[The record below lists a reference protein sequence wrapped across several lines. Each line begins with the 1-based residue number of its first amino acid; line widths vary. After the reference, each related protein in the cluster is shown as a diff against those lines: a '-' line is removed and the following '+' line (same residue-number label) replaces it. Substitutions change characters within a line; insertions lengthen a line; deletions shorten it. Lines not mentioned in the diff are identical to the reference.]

1 MGSLRKTEVIMKDG
15 STALAV
21 DVLDTLI
28 SSEVT
33 NTIAQITGEYD
44 LSNTKD
50 IMTLS
55 EMIAYYLEIST
66 GIYIHPKQVT
76 DEFQKQ
82 LKVS

>member
-1 MGSLRKTEVIMKDG
+1 MSSLSKTEVIMKDG

-28 SSEVT
+28 SSEVK
-33 NTIAQITGEYD
+33 NTIAQITHEYD
-44 LSNTKD
+44 LSNAKD

-66 GIYIHPKQVT
+66 GIYIYPKQVT

>member
-1 MGSLRKTEVIMKDG
+1 MSSLRKTEVIMKDG
-15 STALAV
+15 STASAV
-21 DVLDTLI
+21 DVLDKLI

-33 NTIAQITGEYD
+33 NTIAEITHEYD
-44 LSNTKD
+44 LSNAKD

-66 GIYIHPKQVT
+66 GIYIHPKRVT

>member
-1 MGSLRKTEVIMKDG
+1 MSSLRKTEVIMKDG

-28 SSEVT
+28 SSEVK
-33 NTIAQITGEYD
+33 NTIAQITHEYD

>member
-1 MGSLRKTEVIMKDG
+1 MSSLSKTEVIMKDG
-15 STALAV
+15 STAPAV

-28 SSEVT
+28 NSEVT
-33 NTIAQITGEYD
+33 NTIAQITNEYD
-44 LSNTKD
+44 LSNAKD

-66 GIYIHPKQVT
+66 GIYIHPKQVN

-82 LKVS
+82 LKIS

>member
-1 MGSLRKTEVIMKDG
+1 MSSLRKTEVIMKDG
-15 STALAV
+15 STGSAV

-33 NTIAQITGEYD
+33 NTIAQITHEYD
-44 LSNTKD
+44 LSNAKD

-55 EMIAYYLEIST
+55 EMIAYYLEISI
-66 GIYIHPKQVT
+66 GIYIHPKRVT

-82 LKVS
+82 VKVI

>member
-1 MGSLRKTEVIMKDG
+1 MSSLRKTEVIMKDG

-33 NTIAQITGEYD
+33 NTIAQITHEYD
-44 LSNTKD
+44 LSNAKD

>member
-1 MGSLRKTEVIMKDG
+1 MSSLQKTEVIMKDG
-15 STALAV
+15 STALAA

-33 NTIAQITGEYD
+33 NAFAQITNEYN
-44 LSNTKD
+44 LSNAKD

-66 GIYIHPKQVT
+66 GIYIYPKRVT